1 MADDDNIRYINSL
14 IPDRDPNLEYGS
26 ILPFAVDRTT
36 DETYFAYPEFVR
48 DLVSVFET
56 PARVARGEIQD
67 MDELRQAAA
76 DLALTYTPAGGLAG
90 IATGTR
96 GLAMGAARSEKPVI
110 DKFTTGRG
118 STYELFDDAT
128 TQRNR
133 SGVGHKDTST
143 GLQPVSNKTVFVDK
157 EGLVDVGGIFQNP
170 DIATRLNPV
179 FDDKGNITSM
189 AVDLTE
195 DFGPRRAGERIAE
208 VPVTTQP
215 AVGKYPVEIM
225 SPESPRGSSGRG
237 VHFGSEI
244 IDVQSKTPAEGLS
257 ELFYRGSSN
266 LDELAGKYSLSKEGT
281 LGGGGV
287 YVTPDTDYASNY
299 AVQTAL
305 GEPKTGG
312 FVAPLNVKFDNPL
325 IIDIKTAQEKV
336 APELKVLKALGLS
349 DDKAADMLE
358 SAYEKTGGLTN
369 QISSRA
375 KKQGFDGIVLRN
387 EDGTIQEAIS
397 YNTQN
402 IRSAFEEVI
411 KNPDKD
417 LKKYRSGGSIE
428 RNPYN
433 MARCFRRVWKSK
445 WKKASK
451 APKGQSSRW
460 RWTTSSSKACPPT
473 TWRSWRRCRK
483 KS

>member
-1 MADDDNIRYINSL
+1 MADDIRELNALVADYGREFQSPDPRRGPSLGSSRLYADYQPATSSEQAEMVLSMLPGIGEGLDAAYISQGIEEEDL
-14 IPDRDPNLEYGS
+14 GKAATGLGGLL
-26 ILPFAVDRTT
+26 LPFVGAGTIKQ
-36 DETYFAYPEFVR
+36 
-48 DLVSVFET
+48 
-56 PARVARGEIQD
+56 VAKRLG
-67 MDELRQAAA
+67 
-76 DLALTYTPAGGLAG
+76 
-90 IATGTR
+90 
-96 GLAMGAARSEKPVI
+96 GAARSEKPVI
-110 DKFTTGRG
+110 DKFTTNRG

-266 LDELAGKYSLSKEGT
+266 LDELAGKYSLPKEGV

-287 YVTPDTDYASNY
+287 YVTPDPDYASNY

-387 EDGTIQEAIS
+387 EDGTIQEAVS

-411 KNPDKD
+411 KNSDKD

-428 RNPYN
+428 RNPY
-433 MARCFRRVWKSK
+433 KHEP
-445 WKKASK
+445 KAI
-451 APKGQSSRW
+451 
-460 RWTTSSSKACPPT
+460 
-473 TWRSWRRCRK
+473 
-483 KS
+483 